1 MKRVRKGHYG
11 YFSYR
16 KKIEFI
22 KAAVILV
29 GIIILLLI
37 GYSVTHDRKNL
48 MTVFAVV
55 SVLPFANILVVWIS
69 LLPFHSR
76 PKEEEEE
83 IHSLMGQGVYS
94 TELALTRKDGK
105 AILLDYVYVYAKGV
119 ICYTSDTK
127 LNERDAEKYIKEMLS
142 GNDLPSDVRIT
153 KDLRKFK
160 MRVKD
165 LEPVQRSECD
175 DELLRIEGIL
185 YAISL

>member
-22 KAAVILV
+22 KATIILIGIVIL
-29 GIIILLLI
+29 LAI

-55 SVLPFANILVVWIS
+55 SVLPFANVLVIAIS

-83 IHSLMGQGVYS
+83 MRALMGDGVYS
-94 TELALTRKDGK
+94 TELALTRKTG
-105 AILLDYVYVYAKGV
+105 ATILLDYIYVHKNGV
-119 ICYTSDTK
+119 ICYSSDSK
-127 LNERDAEKYIKEMLS
+127 LNEREAEKYIKEMLV
-142 GNDLPSDVRIT
+142 GNELPSDVKIT

-165 LEPVQRSECD
+165 LEPVLRAECD
-175 DELLRIEGIL
+175 DELLRIEGVL